1 MGKKA
6 KKKSKMACPGCP
18 ACGWNGANAPAGWNG
33 AGPGNGG
40 GLFGNLPSWIP
51 GTPAQ
56 QQFLVGLALG
66 AGAAWVL
73 GDEERRAAL
82 LKTAMKLYSGLA
94 GGFEELKEQ
103 AADIRAE
110 MDSQL
115 HQAP

>member
-1 MGKKA
+1 MA
-6 KKKSKMACPGCP
+6 KKTKKKNKRACAGCP
-18 ACGWNGANAPAGWNG
+18 ACGWNGGNATNTANA
-33 AGPGNGG
+33 GNGG

-73 GDEERRAAL
+73 GDEDRRAAL

-110 MDSQL
+110 MDAQL
-115 HQAP
+115 HQNP

>member
-1 MGKKA
+1 MAKKA
-6 KKKSKMACPGCP
+6 KKKKNKLACAGCP
-18 ACGWNGANAPAGWNG
+18 ACGWNGANAAGAAN
-33 AGPGNGG
+33 AGNRG

-56 QQFLVGLALG
+56 QQFIVGLALG

-73 GDEERRAAL
+73 GDEDRRAAL
-82 LKTAMKLYSGLA
+82 LKTAMKLYSGLS

-110 MDSQL
+110 MDAQL
-115 HQAP
+115 HQDP

>member
-1 MGKKA
+1 MAKKSKKKA
-6 KKKSKMACPGCP
+6 KLACTGCP
-18 ACGWNGANAPAGWNG
+18 ACGWNGGNTLANANA
-33 AGPGNGG
+33 GNGG

-73 GDEERRAAL
+73 GDEDRRAAL
-82 LKTAMKLYSGLA
+82 LKTAMKLYSGLS

-110 MDSQL
+110 MDAQL
-115 HQAP
+115 HQNP